1 NEHCAKAEVGT
12 TRVERIPTQGRGYA
26 TVVQKGGANANI
38 SGNYVHK
45 VATAAFN
52 LPGTAFV
59 AQIENNTADL
69 SNAIPTAALHPIH
82 VLNDGANNQTNVLGN
97 IFRHGWRGFAT
108 GTRTHGLTNTL
119 VANNRFIGLSGA
131 PIAAGG
137 AGLMVQNN
145 YLNLTGDVLSAGT
158 YLTCDSSCTT
168 L

>member
-1 NEHCAKAEVGT
+1 MASSSRMAAPMRTSVETTSTRLPRPRSTCLGRPFSPRAEH
-12 TRVERIPTQGRGYA
+12 
-26 TVVQKGGANANI
+26 
-38 SGNYVHK
+38 
-45 VATAAFN
+45 
-52 LPGTAFV
+52 
-59 AQIENNTADL
+59 NTADL

>member
-38 SGNYVHK
+38 SENYVHK

-97 IFRHGWRGFAT
+97 IFRHGWPAFPPA
-108 GTRTHGLTNTL
+108 TRTPPLPNTL
-119 VANNRFIGLSGA
+119 LPHNRFI
-131 PIAAGG
+131 
-137 AGLMVQNN
+137 
-145 YLNLTGDVLSAGT
+145 VL
-158 YLTCDSSCTT
+158 
-168 L
+168 